1 MVKQVQ
7 KEAFQLNK
15 QVEEVNLQ
23 TETFVAKRIICD
35 HVSYV
40 GGIAHVDVNTSCS
53 LVPWRN

>member
-53 LVPWRN
+53 LVP